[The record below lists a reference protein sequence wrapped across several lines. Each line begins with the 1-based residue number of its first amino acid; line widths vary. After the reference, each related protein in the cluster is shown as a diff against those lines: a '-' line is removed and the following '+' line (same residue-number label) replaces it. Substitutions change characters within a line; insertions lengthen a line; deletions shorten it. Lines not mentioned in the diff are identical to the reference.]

1 MIDIGWN
8 NTVKVVVPSTRSQI
22 DDKEKKDLLLNLKK
36 IKPEEISKA
45 WDEIYYSWM
54 LKKLKDWCDDNN
66 LDIDLALYLIDKWH
80 IVLLM
85 KNIKKFDK
93 KNYKE
98 IVFKIIEVGILW
110 DYTDKDTN
118 RENVEESFNIFFND
132 SEIKD
137 IFYTK
142 ETLMFLIDHGGDEKS
157 IIEEIIIEGIDDFS
171 WLDIEI
177 IKKLKD
183 NGISLKKIE
192 KLQCFIEKDRKDVAL
207 EIIKAWWNP
216 DLSAIS
222 TLTSRPESENSIE
235 ITVAWTLTRDFALE
249 IINIGTEH
257 AYKFLSDNI
266 KYFETSTRKAI
277 AMRYIEDGHEDWMKI
292 DRLYDYK
299 VLDKEILIK
308 LIEQW
313 YEYWPSQN
321 ITKCVEKCCY
331 CDKEVL
337 DKLVEKWYDFKKYG
351 WLLLLHFNNSFYK
364 SDRSLHKLLICY
376 LAVLILKSWWELKI
390 NDIPKEYLTQDFA
403 LEIMN
408 IGTEE
413 SYKFLAE
420 HIESFDVSTQKIL
433 ALKYIEAGYRTYVD
447 AMWPQEIINCKEIAI
462 SLIEKWQEDELKFRF
477 NCLDVDVIHE
487 LKEKKYDFKKL
498 NKGLECFVEKD
509 RKDAALQIIKSW
521 WEPDLCFIPK
531 WDLTKEFASEIIN
544 TKQDSWLKALSLA
557 IPFFKASLID
567 DIVLNLVNAG
577 WWKYVKN
584 EVLKTDHFD
593 NCLNKWFILAL
604 LRTVGT
610 TEAWTVLKKF
620 SDLDSEVAS
629 IFVKLEELGI
639 LAANLES
646 FNNLNSEIAKSL
658 IDWWYK
664 SAVKKN
670 IERFILDDKTIN
682 LLNNRKGKSN
692 SQPKTGK
699 LKKLFSSLIGSREEH
714 EAVSDE
720 TIKILQELP
729 NFHKEWKDHKD
740 LATDDIREKIID
752 AADKIPVDI
761 DIDSDWNKIFI
772 LKLKNRTL
780 QILIPR
786 LENYTDEKY
795 ADEITFDYEYC
806 SAFDFNNKLHKSYI
820 KLWWMDC
827 DDISKR
833 KNKKLAKYVNEKENE
848 WYYIP
853 SKKDMIDILSELWES
868 AGLNIDDERKNA
880 EYRETPILTTMQMLL
895 LMYLIGCPGSY
906 RLSDFEESS
915 DNQQERLIMILSR
928 FYACFEK
935 MGSCARGAGIL
946 MIK

>member
-1 MIDIGWN
+1 MIDKEWN
-8 NTVKVVVPSTRSQI
+8 NTDKIVIPSTKLQI
-22 DDKEKKDLLLNLKK
+22 DAKEKEELLLNLKK
-36 IKPEEISKA
+36 ITPEEIGNV

-54 LKKLKDWCDDNN
+54 IRKLIKWCDDNN
-66 LDIDLALYLIDKWH
+66 LDLDLALYLIDKWH
-80 IVLLM
+80 VFLLM
-85 KNIKKFDK
+85 KNIEKFDK
-93 KNYKE
+93 KIYKD
-98 IVFKIIEVGILW
+98 IVLKIIKAIISW
-110 DYTDKDTN
+110 NYSDKDADDSVEQVVTTFTN
-118 RENVEESFNIFFND
+118 VLW
-132 SEIKD
+132 D
-137 IFYTK
+137 IFYSK
-142 ETLMFLIDHGGDEKS
+142 EFAIHLIENDAES
-157 IIEEIIIEGIDDFS
+157 FVIDNIDKFREFDS
-171 WLDIEI
+171 EVL
-177 IKKLKD
+177 
-183 NGISLKKIE
+183 E
-192 KLQCFIEKDRKDVAL
+192 KLVWKWCDLHELEDLKCFAEKDRKDAAL
-207 EIIKAWWNP
+207 QIIKSWWEPN
-216 DLSAIS
+216 LSSIS
-222 TLTSRPESENSIE
+222 KEYLTQK
-235 ITVAWTLTRDFALE
+235 FALE
-249 IINIGTEH
+249 IFNIGTEH
-257 AYKFLSDNI
+257 AYKFLSKNI
-266 KYFETSTRKAI
+266 KPFDETTQKELAFKYIKGGYWKYVDSNRTNLIYCNETAI
-277 AMRYIEDGHEDWMKI
+277 A
-292 DRLYDYK
+292 
-299 VLDKEILIK
+299 
-308 LIEQW
+308 LIEEW
-313 YEYWPSQN
+313 IHFD
-321 ITKCVEKCCY
+321 ITKFTWLDICVVNKLKENWYNLKNLKLDDFIEK
-331 CDKEVL
+331 
-337 DKLVEKWYDFKKYG
+337 
-351 WLLLLHFNNSFYK
+351 
-364 SDRSLHKLLICY
+364 DRKDIALEIIKAWWKPDLSL
-376 LAVLILKSWWELKI
+376 
-390 NDIPKEYLTQDFA
+390 IPKEYLTQEFA
-403 LEIMN
+403 LEIFN
-408 IGTEE
+408 VGTEHA
-413 SYKFLAE
+413 YKFLAE
-420 HIESFDVSTQKIL
+420 NRKLFDVSTQKAL
-433 ALKYIEAGYRTYVD
+433 ALKYIDVWYWTYVD
-447 AMWPQEIINCKEIAI
+447 AMRSPEVINCKEIAI

-477 NCLDVDVIHE
+477 NCLDADVIHK

-682 LLNNRKGKSN
+682 LLNNWKGKSN

-729 NFHKEWKDHKD
+729 NFHKEWKDHRD

-868 AGLNIDDERKNA
+868 AWLNIDDERKNA